1 MMYANTQMHT
11 GMKEQKWKY
20 EYMSKIKNKLKKKI
34 QISFES
40 PKQMIFLNFP
50 KHRILFCLKLQ

>member
-1 MMYANTQMHT
+1 
-11 GMKEQKWKY
+11 
-20 EYMSKIKNKLKKKI
+20 MSKIKNKLKKKN